1 MKPLLHIENI
11 HKSFENNGTVINVL
25 KGIDLQVLSG
35 ESLSITGPS
44 GSGKSTLL
52 NIMGTL
58 ELPSKGTVFFK
69 HRNVYETDE
78 LGLCKI
84 RNREIG
90 FVFQLHHLLP
100 EFNAEENTKIPAL
113 ISGYS
118 QEKSTEM
125 AVAILSQMGLRDR
138 LRHRVGELSGG
149 EQQRVAIA
157 RALIMGPQ
165 LLLADEPTGNLDK
178 VTGNEI
184 TELLLSLNK
193 SKGLALIIA
202 THNLELAHQM
212 SRQLLLVDGRFE

>member
-58 ELPSKGTVFFK
+58 EPPSKGTVFFK

-125 AVAILSQMGLRDR
+125 AVGILSQMGLGDR